1 MPEHVNRYHV
11 IASTYDAKTK
21 ILHIRLAAGIY
32 RYTGV
37 PKELAERLSQTKDKD
52 GLYLQEFKEKFN
64 EDYIPVTTPGYD
76 KIGL

>member
-1 MPEHVNRYHV
+1 MPNHVNYYHV

-21 ILHIRLAAGIY
+21 VLHIRLAGGIH
-32 RYTGV
+32 RYTDV
-37 PKELAERLSQTKDKD
+37 PQDLAERLSQTKDKD

-64 EDYIPVTTPGYD
+64 EVYLPVTTPGYD